1 LSGKKY
7 NLVPLC
13 GRNQEGLTSAGIG
26 TYQSVE
32 TERKHLESFTFLTF
46 QCKIFVLAFPL
57 VSCLITLGRLDELLQ
72 ALGVFIE
79 TLEST
84 TLLFL
89 LITCHY

>member
-1 LSGKKY
+1 
-7 NLVPLC
+7 VPLR

-26 TYQSVE
+26 TYQSAE
-32 TERKHLESFTFLTF
+32 TGRKHVKSFNFLTF

-57 VSCLITLGRLDELLQ
+57 VSCLITLGRLDELLK
-72 ALGVFIE
+72 ALGAFIKA
-79 TLEST
+79 LEFT